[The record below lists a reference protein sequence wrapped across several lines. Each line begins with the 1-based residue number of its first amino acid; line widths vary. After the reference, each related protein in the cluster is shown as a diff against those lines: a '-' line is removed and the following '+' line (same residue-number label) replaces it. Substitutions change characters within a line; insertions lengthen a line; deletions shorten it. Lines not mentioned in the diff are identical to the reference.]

1 MADGHDTGRCHAAAA
16 SRAIVVALALAA
28 GIQAAEVR
36 RYGVFEAA
44 FTATRD
50 YADPLEVD
58 LVVEFTGPEGAR
70 EVVPGFWD
78 GGRTWRV
85 RFSPEKV
92 GLWKYRTRTAD
103 GADPGLHHQ
112 GGSFRVLPAGGPTEL
127 ARGGAPRLS
136 PNRRYFVHA
145 DGKPWFWLGD
155 TAWNGALLSTDD
167 EWDRYLKDRA
177 AKGFTLIQLVM
188 TQWRA
193 GRSDER
199 GEVAFTG
206 TDRIEIRPTFFQRM
220 DRKIRAVN
228 DHGLVAGCVLLWALT
243 SKDRESPGEVL
254 PEHQAIVLARY
265 IVARYNAFA
274 VMWILGGDGDYR
286 GEKAERW
293 RTIGRAVFPNGFAR
307 RPVTLHPR
315 GMQDP
320 WPDLKDEPW
329 LDFLMYQSGHGNNA
343 KKWEWNATQGCAA
356 GWKLEP
362 PRPVIDGEINYEG
375 HLDYHTKQPIS
386 DAQVR
391 RAAYYSL
398 LAGPPAGVTYGA
410 HGIWPWI
417 RKPEVPLDHPRSGV
431 AEPWHVCLNY
441 PGARQMQ
448 VLRRIFDSL
457 EWWRLRPDRSL
468 LAEDPRDPEF
478 RTYIMPARSE
488 GGDFAL
494 IYLPAN
500 PEVKLNLS
508 GFRGAV
514 EAIWLDPRT
523 GERRAAGRLKPLPA
537 VTLKTPAEGD
547 WLLWLRA
554 R

>member
-1 MADGHDTGRCHAAAA
+1 MADGHDTGRRHAATA
-16 SRAIVVALALAA
+16 SGAVILALALAA
-28 GIQAAEVR
+28 VAQGAEVR
-36 RYGVFEAA
+36 RYGVFEAT
-44 FTATRD
+44 FTATRE

-58 LVVEFTGPEGAR
+58 LQVEFTGPEGAR

-103 GADPGLHHQ
+103 GADPGLHQ
-112 GGSFRVLPAGGPTEL
+112 QAGAFRVLPAGGPTEL
-127 ARGGAPRLS
+127 ARRGAPRLS
-136 PNRRYFVHA
+136 ANRRYFVYA

-155 TAWNGALLSTDD
+155 TAWNGALLSTDE

-206 TDRIEIRPTFFQRM
+206 MDRIEIQPGFFQRM

-265 IVARYNAFA
+265 MAARYNAYA
-274 VMWILGGDGDYR
+274 VMWLLGGDGDYR

-293 RTIGRAVFPNGFAR
+293 RGIGRAVFPNGFAR

-320 WPDLKDEPW
+320 WPGLKDEPW
-329 LDFLMYQSGHGNNA
+329 LDFLMYQSGHGNDA
-343 KKWEWNATQGCAA
+343 KKWEWNATQGCAV

-375 HLDYHTKQPIS
+375 HLDYHTRKPIG

-417 RKPEVPLDHPRSGV
+417 RKPEVPLEHPRSGV

-448 VLRRIFDSL
+448 VLRKIFDSL

-508 GFRGAV
+508 GFRRAV
-514 EAIWLDPRT
+514 EAVWLDPRT
-523 GERRAAGRLKPLPA
+523 GERRPAGRFKPLPE
-537 VTLKTPAEGD
+537 VTLKTPGDGD